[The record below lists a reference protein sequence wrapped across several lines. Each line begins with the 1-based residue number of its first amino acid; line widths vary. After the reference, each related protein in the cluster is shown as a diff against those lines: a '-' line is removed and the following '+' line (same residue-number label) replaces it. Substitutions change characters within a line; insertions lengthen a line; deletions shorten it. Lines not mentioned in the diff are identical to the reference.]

1 MLQIHPNARTT
12 PVTRAEIARSE
23 EPTGILAQRFGVSTE
38 TIRKWRQRGADD
50 CLDRSA
56 RPHQLP
62 WKATEEERAVVCAL
76 RRSTNF
82 ALDDLTCVV
91 THFLPHLNR
100 DSIWRIL
107 KAEGLNRRSPPVSSG
122 PVKGKGTFKEYDL
135 GFIHIDSKHLPKLKT
150 SNGEKRKR
158 YLYVAIDRRSRS
170 VHLAVKDDETEKS
183 AIAFLREAAAA
194 FPFPLTHV
202 LTDNG
207 SCFTPAFA
215 QACVELGAEY
225 RHTKPY
231 TPQTN
236 GMVERFNRRVSSE
249 VLGITIYSH
258 QNLEQLLRGF
268 NAAYNARRQRVLDG
282 KTPNQVVAERLQ
294 ARHQLAHVKT
304 HDRAGP
310 DDIAKARI
318 IVEAAKEVSQP
329 NTNSTTSLGYYG
341 LRASAPQ

>member
-12 PVTRAEIARSE
+12 PTVRADIARSQ
-23 EPTGILAQRFGVSTE
+23 EPTGVLAQRYSVSTE
-38 TIRKWRQRGADD
+38 TIRKWRKRGVED
-50 CLDRSA
+50 CQDHSA
-56 RPHQLP
+56 RPHHLP

-76 RRSTNF
+76 RRITNF
-82 ALDDLTCVV
+82 TLDDLTFVV

-107 KAEGLNRRSPPVSSG
+107 KAEGLNRRPTPASCRPI
-122 PVKGKGTFKEYDL
+122 KGKGSFKDYDL
-135 GFIHIDSKHLPKLKT
+135 GFIHIDIKHLPKLKT
-150 SNGEKRKR
+150 SDGQRRKR
-158 YLYVAIDRRSRS
+158 YLYVAIDRCSRS
-170 VHLAVKDDETEKS
+170 VHLAVKEDETEKS
-183 AIAFLREAAAA
+183 AIAFLQEAAAA
-194 FPFPLTHV
+194 FPFRLTHV

-215 QACVELGAEY
+215 KACAALGAKY

-236 GMVERFNRRVSSE
+236 GMVERFNGRVSSE

-258 QNLEQLLRGF
+258 RDLEQLLRGF

-282 KTPNQVVAERLQ
+282 KTPDEVVAERLKAKRKL
-294 ARHQLAHVKT
+294 ARAKSG
-304 HDRAGP
+304 DRAGP
-310 DDIAKARI
+310 NDIIKARL

-329 NTNSTTSLGYYG
+329 DN
-341 LRASAPQ
+341 